1 VISKLSPFLSHY
13 GGPEHLRA
21 LAFFD
26 QLVGKEL
33 VRLPRIPAGAGYPG
47 CTCLD
52 FEDGYFAIPIH
63 DADNSPGPVRWQ
75 VLAESGLAI
84 PGLHLRKLVGR
95 RVTGH
100 GFFQL
105 VDDRERTLLP
115 FLRLGDD
122 AHLTC
127 VGSPSGAVISL
138 EQGPRTEWLHL
149 KLP

>member
-1 VISKLSPFLSHY
+1 VIFKLTPFQCHA

-26 QLVGKEL
+26 QLVGLKL
-33 VRLPRIPAGAGYPG
+33 VALSHLPEGGGYPS
-47 CTCLD
+47 CTGLD
-52 FEDGYFAIPIH
+52 FECGFFALPLF
-63 DADNSPGPVRWQ
+63 DADNNPGAVRWQ
-75 VLAESGLAI
+75 LLEASGLAI
-84 PGLHLRKLVGR
+84 PDMSIHTLLDRK
-95 RVTGH
+95 VTGH

-105 VDDRERTLLP
+105 QADRDRTFLP

-127 VGSPSGAVISL
+127 IGSPSGPVISL